1 MADQVNAKRDE
12 GNFRPHP
19 VGQFAATCVD
29 TINFGQRVEQYPG
42 KPERVVQKCGVVFRT
57 GKTNPET
64 GEVIDLVREFT
75 VSMFETAALRQFLES
90 WRGQSYTE
98 DEADAGVP
106 LHRLVG
112 VPCLIS
118 VEHKKSAKGRTY
130 ANIKSIAP
138 LPKEMRPSA
147 PDTAGYKRPAY
158 LDDRKK
164 EYAEAVKKYLASIN
178 HAEDADESG
187 TPRRVRYEDTV
198 MSGTGLPDPAE
209 SDDLP
214 F

>member
-1 MADQVNAKRDE
+1 MPDPVNAKKNE
-12 GNFRPHP
+12 GEFRPHP
-19 VGQFAATCVD
+19 SGQFAATCVD
-29 TINFGQRVEQYPG
+29 TINFGKRVETFPG
-42 KPERVVQKCGVVFRT
+42 KAERVVEKCGLVFRT

-75 VSMFETAALRQFLES
+75 VSMFELAALRQFLES

-106 LHRLVG
+106 LHKLVG
-112 VPCLIS
+112 VSALIS

-147 PDTAGYKRPAY
+147 PAIAGYKRPPY
-158 LDDRKK
+158 LDDRKQ
-164 EYAEAVKKYLASIN
+164 EYADGLKKYLASIN
-178 HAEDADESG
+178 HAEDADEDG
-187 TPRRVRYEDTV
+187 APRRVRVEESAGV
-198 MSGTGLPDPAE
+198 GLPA
-209 SDDLP
+209 DDGLP